1 MNDLQNKNTFTSLE
15 LTQLINQYRKEQGD
29 RKELQHKSLLEI
41 IREEFSEEIGE
52 QKILPTSYKDQ
63 WNREQPMFILNL
75 QQSRQV
81 LVRESKF
88 VRKAVIKYIDELESR
103 LKGQFQI
110 PTSFAEALR
119 LAAEQQEKIE
129 ELALDNKVKD
139 QQISELQ
146 PKASYYD
153 LILQCKDLL
162 SMTVIAKDYGKS
174 AEWMN
179 KKLHQ
184 LGVQF
189 KQSGVWFLYQKYAEN
204 GYTQTK
210 TQNYSKSDGTQGARP
225 HMYWTQKGRLFL
237 YDLLKNNGVYPMIE
251 IEEVRT
257 NIAFIWGT
265 GNEDR

>member
-1 MNDLQNKNTFTSLE
+1 MNELQSKNTFTSLE
-15 LTQLINQYRKEQGD
+15 LTELINKFRKEEGI
-29 RKELQHKSLLEI
+29 KNKLEHKDLLKI
-41 IREEFSEEIGE
+41 IRLEFEEEIGE
-52 QKILPTSYKDQ
+52 GKISPTSYKDQ

-88 VRKAVIKYIDELESR
+88 VRKAVIKYIDELENKLR
-103 LKGQFQI
+103 GQFQV

-129 ELALDNKVKD
+129 KLALDNKVKD

-189 KQSGVWFLYQKYAEN
+189 KQSGVWLLYQKYADK

-210 TQNYSKSDGTQGARP
+210 TQNYPKTDGTQGVKI
-225 HMYWTQKGRLFL
+225 HMYWSQKGRLFL
-237 YDLLKNNGVYPMIE
+237 YNLLKNNGIMPIVEME
-251 IEEVRT
+251 
-257 NIAFIWGT
+257 GT
-265 GNEDR
+265 ENGRKRNG

>member
-1 MNDLQNKNTFTSLE
+1 MNELQNKNTFTSLE
-15 LTQLINQYRKEQGD
+15 LTELINQYRREEGN
-29 RKELQHKSLLEI
+29 RKELQHYSLLDV
-41 IREEFSEEIGE
+41 IRDEFKEEIAAK
-52 QKILPTSYKDQ
+52 KILGGSYKDKQ
-63 WNREQPMFILNL
+63 NQERPMFILNL

-103 LKGQFQI
+103 LKGQSQV

-119 LAAEQQEKIE
+119 LAAEQQERIE
-129 ELALDNKVKD
+129 RLALDNKVKD
-139 QQISELQ
+139 QQILELQ

-174 AEWMN
+174 AEWLN
-179 KKLHQ
+179 KKLHE
-184 LGVQF
+184 LEVQF
-189 KQSGVWFLYQKYAEN
+189 KQSGVWLLYQKYADK

-210 TQNYSKSDGTQGARP
+210 TQNYPKSDGTQGAKI

-237 YDLLKNNGVYPMIE
+237 YELLKNNGIILVVE
-251 IEEVRT
+251 NEEK
-257 NIAFIWGT
+257 
-265 GNEDR
+265 EHEQ

>member
-1 MNDLQNKNTFTSLE
+1 MNELQSKNTFTSLE
-15 LTQLINQYRKEQGD
+15 LTELINKFRKEEGI
-29 RKELQHKSLLEI
+29 KNKLEHKDLLKI
-41 IREEFSEEIGE
+41 IRLEFEEEIGE
-52 QKILPTSYKDQ
+52 GKISPTSYKDQ

-88 VRKAVIKYIDELESR
+88 VRKAVIKYIDELENKLR
-103 LKGQFQI
+103 GQFQV

-129 ELALDNKVKD
+129 KLALDNKVKD

-189 KQSGVWFLYQKYAEN
+189 KQSGVWLLYQKYADK
-204 GYTQTK
+204 GYTQKK
-210 TQNYSKSDGTQGARP
+210 TQNYPKTDGTQGVKI
-225 HMYWTQKGRLFL
+225 HMYWSQKGRLFL
-237 YDLLKNNGVYPMIE
+237 YNLLKNNGIMPIVEME
-251 IEEVRT
+251 
-257 NIAFIWGT
+257 GT
-265 GNEDR
+265 ENDRKRNG

>member
-15 LTQLINQYRKEQGD
+15 LVEKINTFREQEGN
-29 RKELQHKSLLEI
+29 RAELKHYDFLKI
-41 IREEFSEEIGE
+41 IRDEFEEEIGLG
-52 QKILPTSYKDQ
+52 KISASSYKNSQ
-63 WNREQPMFILNL
+63 NKEQPMFILSL

-103 LKGQFQI
+103 IKGQFQM

-129 ELALDNKVKD
+129 KLALDNKVKD
-139 QQISELQ
+139 QQILELQ

-179 KKLHQ
+179 KKLHE
-184 LGVQF
+184 LEVQF
-189 KQSGVWFLYQKYAEN
+189 KQSGVWLLYQKYADK

-210 TQNYSKSDGTQGARP
+210 TQNYPKTDGTQGVKI
-225 HMYWTQKGRLFL
+225 HMYRTQKGRLFL
-237 YDLLKNNGVYPMIE
+237 YNLLKNNGIMPVVEME
-251 IEEVRT
+251 GAE
-257 NIAFIWGT
+257 N
-265 GNEDR
+265 D

>member
-1 MNDLQNKNTFTSLE
+1 MNELQSKNTFTSLE
-15 LTQLINQYRKEQGD
+15 LTELINKFRKEEGI
-29 RKELQHKSLLEI
+29 KSKLEHKDLLKI
-41 IREEFSEEIGE
+41 IRLEFEEEIGE
-52 QKILPTSYKDQ
+52 GKISPTSYKDQ

-88 VRKAVIKYIDELESR
+88 VRKAVIKYIDELENK
-103 LKGQFQI
+103 LKGQFQV
-110 PTSFAEALR
+110 PTTFADALR
-119 LAAEQQEKIE
+119 LAAEQQERIE
-129 ELALDNKVKD
+129 QLALDNKVKE

-146 PKASYYD
+146 PKVLYYD

-179 KKLHQ
+179 KKLHE

-189 KQSGVWFLYQKYAEN
+189 KQSGVWLLYQKYADK

-210 TQNYSKSDGTQGARP
+210 TQNYPKTDGTQGVKI
-225 HMYWTQKGRLFL
+225 HMYWSQKGRLFL
-237 YDLLKNNGVYPMIE
+237 YNLLKNNGIMPVVEME
-251 IEEVRT
+251 
-257 NIAFIWGT
+257 GT
-265 GNEDR
+265 ENDRKRNG

>member
-1 MNDLQNKNTFTSLE
+1 MNELQNKNTFTSLE
-15 LTQLINQYRKEQGD
+15 LTELINQFRREEGD
-29 RKELQHKSLLEI
+29 RKELEHKDLLKI
-41 IREEFSEEIGE
+41 IRLEFEEEINGGKISPVEYTDKKGE
-52 QKILPTSYKDQ
+52 K
-63 WNREQPMFILNL
+63 RPMFILDL

-103 LKGQFQI
+103 LKGQFQV
-110 PTSFAEALR
+110 PANFAEALR
-119 LAAEQQEKIE
+119 LAAEQQEQLE
-129 ELALDNKVKD
+129 RLALDNKVKD
-139 QQISELQ
+139 QQILELQ

-179 KKLHQ
+179 KKLHE
-184 LGVQF
+184 LEVQF
-189 KQSGVWFLYQKYAEN
+189 KQSGVWLLYQKYADK

-210 TQNYSKSDGTQGARP
+210 TKNYPKTDGTQGAKI

-237 YDLLKNNGVYPMIE
+237 YELLKNNGIIPVVE
-251 IEEVRT
+251 NEEK
-257 NIAFIWGT
+257 
-265 GNEDR
+265 EHEQ

>member
-1 MNDLQNKNTFTSLE
+1 MNELQSKNTFTSLE
-15 LTQLINQYRKEQGD
+15 LTELINKFRKEEGI
-29 RKELQHKSLLEI
+29 KNKLEHKDLLKI
-41 IREEFSEEIGE
+41 IRLEFEEEIGE
-52 QKILPTSYKDQ
+52 GKISPTSYKDQ

-88 VRKAVIKYIDELESR
+88 VRKAVIKYIDELENKLR
-103 LKGQFQI
+103 GQFQV

-129 ELALDNKVKD
+129 KLALDNKVKD

-189 KQSGVWFLYQKYAEN
+189 KQSGVWLLYQKYADK

-210 TQNYSKSDGTQGARP
+210 TQNYPKTDGTQGVKI
-225 HMYWTQKGRLFL
+225 HMYWSQKGRLFL
-237 YDLLKNNGVYPMIE
+237 YNLLKNNGIMPIVEME
-251 IEEVRT
+251 
-257 NIAFIWGT
+257 GT
-265 GNEDR
+265 ENDRKRNG

>member
-1 MNDLQNKNTFTSLE
+1 MNELQNKNTFTSLE
-15 LTQLINQYRKEQGD
+15 LTELINQYRREEGN
-29 RKELQHKSLLEI
+29 RKELQHYSLLDV
-41 IREEFSEEIGE
+41 IRDEFKEEIAAK
-52 QKILPTSYKDQ
+52 KILGGSYKDKQ
-63 WNREQPMFILNL
+63 NQERPMFILNL

-103 LKGQFQI
+103 LKGQSQV

-119 LAAEQQEKIE
+119 LAAEQQERIE
-129 ELALDNKVKD
+129 RLALDNKVKD
-139 QQISELQ
+139 QQILELQ

-174 AEWMN
+174 AEWLN
-179 KKLHQ
+179 KKLHE
-184 LGVQF
+184 LEVQF
-189 KQSGVWFLYQKYAEN
+189 KQSGVWLLYQKYADK

-210 TQNYSKSDGTQGARP
+210 TQNYPKSDGTQGAKI

-237 YDLLKNNGVYPMIE
+237 YELLKNNGIIPVVE
-251 IEEVRT
+251 NEEK
-257 NIAFIWGT
+257 
-265 GNEDR
+265 EHEQ

>member
-1 MNDLQNKNTFTSLE
+1 MNELQSKNTFTSLE
-15 LTQLINQYRKEQGD
+15 LTELINKFRKEEGI
-29 RKELQHKSLLEI
+29 KNKLEHKDLLKI
-41 IREEFSEEIGE
+41 IRLEFEEEIGE
-52 QKILPTSYKDQ
+52 GKISPTSYKDQ

-88 VRKAVIKYIDELESR
+88 VRKAVIKYIDELENKLR
-103 LKGQFQI
+103 GQFQV

-129 ELALDNKVKD
+129 KLALDSKVKD

-189 KQSGVWFLYQKYAEN
+189 KQSGVWLLYQKYADK

-210 TQNYSKSDGTQGARP
+210 TQNYPKTDGTQGVKI
-225 HMYWTQKGRLFL
+225 HMYWSQKGRLFL
-237 YDLLKNNGVYPMIE
+237 YNLLKNNGIMPIVEME
-251 IEEVRT
+251 
-257 NIAFIWGT
+257 GT
-265 GNEDR
+265 ENDRKRNG